1 MSKSSISQIELDE
14 KKVMDALQKN
24 ARGSIDKIA
33 VDCGFS
39 RQKVWRVIKRL
50 EENKT
55 IWGYTAIV
63 DEEKEGFKN
72 FVLLV
77 KRTTVPISED
87 IVERIISRKLED
99 LSSRANV
106 EVITSRYSHGTY
118 DWIISFRAEDI
129 KKAKKFCEIFNNLY
143 RKYVAGIDLL
153 ETLFFVRRE
162 GVLNPEPERLKEFL

>member
-1 MSKSSISQIELDE
+1 MNVI
-14 KKVMDALQKN
+14 QKN
-24 ARGSIDKIA
+24 ARIGIDKIA
-33 VDCGFS
+33 VNCGFS
-39 RQKVWRVIKRL
+39 RQKVWRIIRRL

-63 DEEKEGFKN
+63 DVEKEGFKN

-87 IVERIISRKLED
+87 IVEKIISRKLED
-99 LSSRANV
+99 LSSKANV
-106 EVITSRYSHGTY
+106 EVRTSRYSNGTY

-129 KKAKKFCEIFNNLY
+129 KEAKKFCEIFNTLY
-143 RKYVAGIDLL
+143 RKYVAEIDLL

-162 GVLNPEPERLKEFL
+162 GVLNPEPERLREFL